1 MFCDCNVV
9 FRAALTAASEGKAHP
24 TTAGNRGEVELP
36 IKKQKPNALVS
47 LRDFES
53 WIVPLATLI
62 WSSIRGGDRHHHVCA
77 FWHCKG
83 LSPSP
88 PMPSLR
94 SKVSSTMHIQR
105 LSPSPPLACAGAV
118 CLLIITT
125 TFVAASRHLSSL
137 PISLG
142 SRPRCPSLLSAP
154 PRGPRSGHALHQT
167 RARPQLHG
175 GRPAWHLRDVLSLPG
190 VWAVVPARCWLGS
203 SLPRCPGL
211 V

>member
-62 WSSIRGGDRHHHVCA
+62 WSSIRGGDRHHHVCD
-77 FWHCKG
+77 FCHCKG

-125 TFVAASRHLSSL
+125 TFVAASRAIRSFFLFVATRSCL
-137 PISLG
+137 AAPERLRVR
-142 SRPRCPSLLSAP
+142 SRKPSETA
-154 PRGPRSGHALHQT
+154 
-167 RARPQLHG
+167 
-175 GRPAWHLRDVLSLPG
+175 
-190 VWAVVPARCWLGS
+190 
-203 SLPRCPGL
+203 
-211 V
+211 